1 MGSPDGPSA
10 QFGFGE
16 YQVGMWQS
24 QFQLRFR
31 GSVREVAQLAEDE
44 CASARLLVHFRI
56 HVLLLLIIIIAR
68 VFNILDEA
76 EVVGVLA
83 TQPPQERRRPLGAPQ
98 PASGAG
104 RCH

>member
-10 QFGFGE
+10 QFGCGG
-16 YQVGMWQS
+16 VPSRHVAS

-83 TQPPQERRRPLGAPQ
+83 T
-98 PASGAG
+98 
-104 RCH
+104 